1 MADNTGGDKTEKASS
16 QKLKKAREQGQ
27 VVRSKDLATAVGIL
41 ASLKL
46 FVFLLPDYLESF
58 RALFR
63 LVYVPLGAA
72 GSIENALSVVWS
84 GAAALLFKMVLPLLG
99 VPLAII
105 LASAVPGGF
114 AISSSNLMPR
124 FDRFSPVKNL
134 GQLGSAKHWTGFAT
148 SVAKA
153 ALLATVL
160 VYVLRSAMTAWVE
173 LQRMPMNDALLH
185 GAGLMFDGLMALVS
199 VFLIFALID
208 VPLQSFLFARNQRM
222 SKQEVKEE
230 YKSSEGKPEVKGRIR
245 QLQQQMARRSV
256 NKTVPTA
263 DVVIV
268 NPEHYAVALKYDSD
282 RAEAPFV
289 VAKGIDE
296 MALYIRAVAA
306 KNKIETVALP
316 PLARAIYNTSQVQQQ
331 IPAQLYQAVSQV
343 LNYVLQLNAFRAGRR
358 QAPPRFPNDVA
369 VPAHLSE
376 VIPDM
381 NTKENA

>member
-1 MADNTGGDKTEKASS
+1 MSDGTGGDKTEKASS

-46 FVFLLPDYLESF
+46 FVFLLPGYLESF

-72 GSIENALSVVWS
+72 GSIENALSVVW
-84 GAAALLFKMVLPLLG
+84 GAAAALLVKMVLPLLG
-99 VPLAII
+99 VPLAIV
-105 LASAVPGGF
+105 ASSMVPGGF
-114 AISSSNLMPR
+114 VVSTNNLMPR
-124 FDRFSPVKNL
+124 FDKFSPMKNL
-134 GQLGSAKHWTGFAT
+134 GQLGSAKHWTGVAT

-153 ALLATVL
+153 AVLAIVL
-160 VYVLRSAMTAWVE
+160 VHVTRSALNAWVE
-173 LQRMPMNDALLH
+173 LQRMPLNDALLH
-185 GAGLMFDGLMALVS
+185 GAGLMFDGLMALVA
-199 VFLIFALID
+199 VFLLFALID
-208 VPLQSFLFARNQRM
+208 VPLQAFLFARGQRM

-230 YKSSEGKPEVKGRIR
+230 YKSSEGKPEVKARIR
-245 QLQQQMARRSV
+245 QLQQQLARRNV

-268 NPEHYAVALKYDSD
+268 NPEHYAVALKYDLD

-289 VAKGIDE
+289 VAKGVDE
-296 MALYIRAVAA
+296 MALYIKSVAA
-306 KNKIETVALP
+306 KHKIETITLP

-358 QAPPRFPNDVA
+358 QAPPRFPNEVA

-376 VIPDM
+376 VTP
-381 NTKENA
+381 T